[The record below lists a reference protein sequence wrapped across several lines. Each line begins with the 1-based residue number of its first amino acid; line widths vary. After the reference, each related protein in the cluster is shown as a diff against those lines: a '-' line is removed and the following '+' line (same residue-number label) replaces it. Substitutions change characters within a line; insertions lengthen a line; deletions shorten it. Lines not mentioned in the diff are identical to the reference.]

1 MTSSSAFQTDA
12 DIQERLSS
20 KQYREAFALLLPRY
34 RDKVFRLIFSMLR
47 DRALA
52 EDCTQDVLLRVW
64 KALPGFA
71 GQSQLSTWIYAIAKN
86 GALSEIRKR
95 KPTVSLD
102 QNDDEDSYNPAV
114 AALAAP
120 EADDSA
126 TVSVGQL
133 LDQLPERYRQAV
145 VLFYMEDKSYEQTA
159 TSLGLPLGTVKALL
173 HRARKRLIEL
183 TKEAEAAAAGLS
195 HEAAKRP
202 FTVGRRPPG
211 LAGWRAERRRIARRS
226 RPIWRPAG
234 CVSAACRNSRRW
246 TRRWSRPPRRCSS
259 SAGFDQNLFAQI
271 DAIDENKR
279 LEARRRLEQEWQQ
292 QMQSLSRNW
301 RRTLAFV
308 IPGIV
313 GGIVLAVA
321 LMSWL
326 DSSGITS
333 NLVAQGAAELGGRSI
348 DYLRLGITAVVGGAL
363 GTAGRPLAGPAGRL
377 TPDPL

>member
-1 MTSSSAFQTDA
+1 MTSSSAFQADA
-12 DIQERLSS
+12 DIQERLQA

-145 VLFYMEDKSYEQTA
+145 VLFYMEDKSYDQTA
-159 TSLGLPLGTVKALL
+159 ASLGLPLGTVKALL

-183 TKEAEAAAAGLS
+183 NKEAEVATAA
-195 HEAAKRP
+195 
-202 FTVGRRPPG
+202 
-211 LAGWRAERRRIARRS
+211 
-226 RPIWRPAG
+226 
-234 CVSAACRNSRRW
+234 
-246 TRRWSRPPRRCSS
+246 
-259 SAGFDQNLFAQI
+259 
-271 DAIDENKR
+271 
-279 LEARRRLEQEWQQ
+279 
-292 QMQSLSRNW
+292 
-301 RRTLAFV
+301 
-308 IPGIV
+308 
-313 GGIVLAVA
+313 
-321 LMSWL
+321 
-326 DSSGITS
+326 
-333 NLVAQGAAELGGRSI
+333 
-348 DYLRLGITAVVGGAL
+348 
-363 GTAGRPLAGPAGRL
+363 
-377 TPDPL
+377 

>member
-1 MTSSSAFQTDA
+1 MPSSSAFQADA
-12 DIQERLSS
+12 DIHERLQA

-47 DRALA
+47 DRAQA
-52 EDCTQDVLLRVW
+52 EDCTQDVLLRIW

-95 KPTVSLD
+95 KPTVSID
-102 QNDDEDSYNPAV
+102 QHDDDDGYNPAV

-183 TKEAEAAAAGLS
+183 TKEAEAADAA
-195 HEAAKRP
+195 
-202 FTVGRRPPG
+202 
-211 LAGWRAERRRIARRS
+211 
-226 RPIWRPAG
+226 
-234 CVSAACRNSRRW
+234 
-246 TRRWSRPPRRCSS
+246 
-259 SAGFDQNLFAQI
+259 
-271 DAIDENKR
+271 
-279 LEARRRLEQEWQQ
+279 
-292 QMQSLSRNW
+292 
-301 RRTLAFV
+301 
-308 IPGIV
+308 
-313 GGIVLAVA
+313 
-321 LMSWL
+321 
-326 DSSGITS
+326 
-333 NLVAQGAAELGGRSI
+333 
-348 DYLRLGITAVVGGAL
+348 
-363 GTAGRPLAGPAGRL
+363 
-377 TPDPL
+377 